1 MEKFAWLVSFALLA
15 GCAAPGVQ
23 PHGSA
28 NANAEAGA
36 AATEACKSALALR
49 TGANAVYVLPISHAR
64 YGQGQ
69 EVFLSLHQTQWR
81 CTTDARGNI
90 NHLARH

>member
-1 MEKFAWLVSFALLA
+1 MEKFAWLMSLALLA
-15 GCAAPGVQ
+15 GCAGAVVQ
-23 PHGSA
+23 PGRHAGA
-28 NANAEAGA
+28 YAEAGVA
-36 AATEACKSALALR
+36 ASEACKSALALR
-49 TGANAVYVLPISHAR
+49 TGANAVSVLPISHTR

-69 EVFLSLHQTQWR
+69 EVFLSLYQTQWR